1 MLLANS
7 TRHGAYAMKLKHP
20 YLIGIAGLT
29 WLAMGLYLLPLGL
42 NLLNQTLVEPFPG
55 PLARGLTAIMRQRD
69 YAVIVIIAAGLFI
82 GYYKGKFVLRKA
94 AQREA
99 SRIFAL
105 PNPAPLLHLYSRRF
119 YILVV
124 LMMGLGMCLRFFGV
138 PNDIRGFVD
147 VAVGAALIQGGVT
160 YFRCLSSC
168 PQT

>member
-7 TRHGAYAMKLKHP
+7 TSHGAYAMKLKHP

-42 NLLNQTLVEPFPG
+42 SLLNQTLIEPFPG
-55 PLARGLTAIMRQRD
+55 PLASTLTAFMQHRD
-69 YAVIVIIAAGLFI
+69 YAVIAMIAAGLFI

-94 AQREA
+94 AKREA
-99 SRIFAL
+99 TRISTL
-105 PNPAPLLHLYSRRF
+105 PNPAPLSHLYSRRF
-119 YILVV
+119 YILVAV
-124 LMMGLGMCLRFFGV
+124 MMGLGISLRFFGV
-138 PNDIRGFVD
+138 PNDIRGLVD
-147 VAVGAALIQGGVT
+147 VAVGAALIQGGIT